1 MLEAFPVRES
11 STVNAYSKT
20 ESLGNS
26 GRYCEIRNI
35 RIKSGG
41 TCYFLQVLENIDAH
55 MDCTGPVE
63 LHAHPESPNR
73 A

>member
-1 MLEAFPVRES
+1 M
-11 STVNAYSKT
+11 NAYSKA

-26 GRYCEIRNI
+26 GSHCEISNI

-41 TCYFLQVLENIDAH
+41 MCYFLQVLENSDAH
-55 MDCTGPVE
+55 MDFTGPVE
-63 LHAHPESPNR
+63 LHSYPESPSR

>member
-1 MLEAFPVRES
+1 MKES

-26 GRYCEIRNI
+26 GRYRKIRNI

-41 TCYFLQVLENIDAH
+41 MCYFLQVSENIDAH
-55 MDCTGPVE
+55 TDCIGPVE
-63 LHAHPESPNR
+63 LHSHPESPNS